1 MLAGVQKGSQV
12 GKEKRK
18 EDRALGW
25 ESMALGCVWGQHSRG
40 KLALSGSGLPA
51 TNLYAS
57 GVSRFSKYNRTSA
70 TLKISSHRL
79 LKTIILY
86 FLSCF

>member
-1 MLAGVQKGSQV
+1 MQEENENRTEPLARG
-12 GKEKRK
+12 ER
-18 EDRALGW
+18 
-25 ESMALGCVWGQHSRG
+25 SRG
-40 KLALSGSGLPA
+40 KLALGGGGGPA
-51 TNLYAS
+51 ANLYAS
-57 GVSRFSKYNRTSA
+57 GVSSFSKYNRTSV